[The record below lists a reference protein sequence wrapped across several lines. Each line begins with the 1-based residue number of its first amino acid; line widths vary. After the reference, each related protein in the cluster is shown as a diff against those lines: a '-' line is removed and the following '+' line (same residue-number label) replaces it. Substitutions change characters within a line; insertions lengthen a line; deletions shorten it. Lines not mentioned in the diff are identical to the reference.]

1 DLEARGIEHVFYFQV
16 DNPLLPVLDPEFLG
30 HHSLHRADMSSK
42 VVEKTVP
49 EEKVGVVARVGG
61 RPCVIEYGDLPH
73 DLMTKRDADGRLH
86 LRYGS
91 IAVHAFRLPF
101 VRKMAGAKGLL
112 PYHKA
117 EKSVPHVGPDGSLVS
132 PAEKNG
138 VKFET
143 FVFDA
148 LPHAG

>member
-1 DLEARGIEHVFYFQV
+1 DRSGRLLLESKSRIFTSPNGHGGSFEALERSGALGDLEARGIEHVFYFQV

-61 RPCVIEYGDLPH
+61 RPCVIEYSDLPH

-101 VRKMAGAKGLL
+101 V
-112 PYHKA
+112 
-117 EKSVPHVGPDGSLVS
+117 
-132 PAEKNG
+132 
-138 VKFET
+138 
-143 FVFDA
+143 
-148 LPHAG
+148 